1 MTQLRLYR
9 KNIGK
14 EFGQLVN
21 DMDSLKAQGIIE
33 EWELIEDN
41 TLISYSGKYKN
52 VYYGGKIKISEYK
65 DIEKH
70 INNTIHSYSER
81 WGGGLWI

>member
-21 DMDSLKAQGIIE
+21 DMDSLKAQGIID
-33 EWELIEDN
+33 EWELIEDS

-81 WGGGLWI
+81 WGGGLWL